1 MELII
6 DPTKKPLSS
15 RILANAGAVPTQPKG
30 SKANGKK
37 QAAAAAPAKKQGNKQ
52 GGKPKTK
59 RPAKK
64 TIEQLDQEMSDYFE
78 KKD

>member
-6 DPTKKPLSS
+6 DPTKKPLTS
-15 RILANAGAVPTQPKG
+15 RISANSIPTQPKAAKG
-30 SKANGKK
+30 GLKAGTKK
-37 QAAAAAPAKKQGNKQ
+37 TAKAKVATAAKKQN
-52 GGKPKTK
+52 GKPRSKK
-59 RPAKK
+59 PAKK

>member
-15 RILANAGAVPTQPKG
+15 RILANAGAVPTQPKA

-37 QAAAAAPAKKQGNKQ
+37 QAAAAPAKKQGNKQ
-52 GGKPKTK
+52 GGKTKTK

>member
-6 DPTKKPLSS
+6 DPTKKPLTS
-15 RILANAGAVPTQPKG
+15 RISANSIPTQPKAAKG
-30 SKANGKK
+30 GLKAGTKK
-37 QAAAAAPAKKQGNKQ
+37 AAKTKVAAAKKQN
-52 GGKPKTK
+52 GKPKSK